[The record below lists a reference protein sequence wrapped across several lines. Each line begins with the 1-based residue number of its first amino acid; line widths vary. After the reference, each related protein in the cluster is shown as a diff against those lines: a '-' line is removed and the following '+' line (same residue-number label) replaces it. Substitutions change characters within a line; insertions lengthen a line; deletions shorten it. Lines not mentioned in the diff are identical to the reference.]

1 MTDLPKMTPVKSS
14 NIASVGHDG
23 TALYVTFRPGKDG
36 TSATYRYPTAK
47 AEHHKA
53 MVEASSPGQYFHQ
66 NIKDRHAGAK
76 VTG

>member
-23 TALYVTFRPGKDG
+23 SALYVTFRPGKDG

-47 AEHHKA
+47 VEHHKA
-53 MVEASSPGQYFHQ
+53 MVEASSPGGYFHAQ
-66 NIKDRHAGAK
+66 LKDRHIGTK
-76 VTG
+76 VE